1 MPTLAKKKTTT
12 RTGSKSDAIRA
23 VIAAHPKATRTE
35 IKAKLQAR
43 GVKASDALVNKVK
56 YDRKRTGAKATSK
69 GRKNSKGVSK
79 ADAIRNMFGAMGL
92 DARPRDIIAALK
104 ARGVVVTSA
113 QVSTLRS
120 KLSKDGSGVG
130 PTVGEV
136 SLAHLMAAKQLAARL
151 GGIASARQALDSLAE
166 LVEA

>member
-1 MPTLAKKKTTT
+1 MPTLAKKKTST

-23 VIAAHPKATRTE
+23 VIAANPNAALKV

-43 GVKASDALVNKVK
+43 GVKASDALVNKIK
-56 YDRKRTGAKATSK
+56 YDRKRAGAKATRKS
-69 GRKNSKGVSK
+69 RKNSKGVSK
-79 ADAIRNMFGAMGL
+79 ADAIRNMFGEMGL
-92 DARPRDIIAALK
+92 EARPRDIIAALK
-104 ARGVVVTSA
+104 ARGVAVTSA

-120 KLSKDGSGVG
+120 KMSKDGSAVG

-136 SLAHLMAAKQLAARL
+136 SLAHLKAAKQLAARL